1 MLPKKAGHHFC
12 CPLLACA
19 PPPPWKEDGRTKRH
33 LGSRCLSVFRSASIP
48 SCTPE
53 PHGVLLSVCPSC
65 WLPCL
70 TPSLCLFLF
79 LTQQSPLPPC
89 PSHPSFSLPGPSPS
103 QPEALHLQPSLTSA
117 CTWPS
122 RQLALSFSVFLSS
135 FLCFYL
141 SLLLSPSLSLSPPPS
156 SSLPSPTSE

>member
-1 MLPKKAGHHFC
+1 MLPKKAGCHFC

-48 SCTPE
+48 SGTPE
-53 PHGVLLSVCPSC
+53 PHGVLVSVCPSC
-65 WLPCL
+65 WFPCL
-70 TPSLCLFLF
+70 TRSLCLFLF
-79 LTQQSPLPPC
+79 LTQKSPLLPC
-89 PSHPSFSLPGPSPS
+89 PNHPSFSLPGPSPS

-122 RQLALSFSVFLSS
+122 RQLVLSFSISLFLSL
-135 FLCFYL
+135 FL
-141 SLLLSPSLSLSPPPS
+141 SLSPSLPLPLSFSSPFFFPP
-156 SSLPSPTSE
+156 LPYL